1 MGRRKCNENKERVK
15 DKSDKGQLV
24 HERTQI
30 LQEVIGL
37 RTAQSIIAVIN
48 ISQISLSFY
57 TGGLN

>member
-24 HERTQI
+24 YETTQI
-30 LQEVIGL
+30 LQEVIGS

-48 ISQISLSFY
+48 LSQVSLSCY
-57 TGGLN
+57 TRGLN